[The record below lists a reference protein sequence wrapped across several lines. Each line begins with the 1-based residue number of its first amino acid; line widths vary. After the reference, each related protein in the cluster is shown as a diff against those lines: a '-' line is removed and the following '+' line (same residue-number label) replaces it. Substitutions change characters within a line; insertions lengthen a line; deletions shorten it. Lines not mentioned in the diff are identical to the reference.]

1 MVATKRPMVK
11 PDTNPD
17 ETAIVADLS
26 KELGRVVVSLDA
38 VRAIFDKT
46 LAENPES
53 EIALKTVWS
62 AVLAMNE
69 EKGKMMAMIKSL
81 REGLSLAIEE
91 RDEAIRERGH
101 AILNAWEAGE
111 EFADGQ
117 FIQNAAD
124 ALAEIVGRDVKEVY
138 KALDILLVFSEVDD
152 EAVVMLDELF
162 GHLAHGMKGNGNG

>member
-1 MVATKRPMVK
+1 MVATKRQMVV
-11 PDTNPD
+11 PNTDSH
-17 ETAIVADLS
+17 EEAIVADLS
-26 KELGRVVVSLDA
+26 HELGRVVVSLDA

-53 EIALKTVWS
+53 EKALKSVWS
-62 AVLAMNE
+62 AVLALNE

-81 REGLSLAIEE
+81 REGLALAMDE
-91 RDEAIRERGH
+91 RDEAIKSRG
-101 AILNAWEAGE
+101 AVILSAWESGQ

-124 ALAEIVGRDVKEVY
+124 ALAEIVGRDVNEVY
-138 KALDILLVFSEVDD
+138 KALDILLVFTEVDD

-162 GHLAHGMKGNGNG
+162 GYLAHGGNK